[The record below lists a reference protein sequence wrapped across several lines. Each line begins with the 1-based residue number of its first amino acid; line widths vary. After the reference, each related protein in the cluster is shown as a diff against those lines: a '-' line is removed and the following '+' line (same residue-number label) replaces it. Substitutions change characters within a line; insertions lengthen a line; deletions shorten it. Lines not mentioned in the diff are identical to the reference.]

1 MDHKK
6 THQPFSEDTRQSSS
20 FVQTPRDKGTRVS
33 FTPHPAENIERSG
46 AENEKPRAWRKAN
59 KFLETQRI
67 TTASGLLPPLSSHS
81 RKQSPSLS
89 TPRALL
95 DPQKEAGNRNEVH
108 ITSADQ
114 SSGYTSCLLKT
125 LSTFKNVVKH
135 VLAFIEL
142 ELTNENCIYGVSQK
156 VHLSFPIRFYGVYLR
171 YMQLEA
177 LIDGYNMK

>member
-46 AENEKPRAWRKAN
+46 AENEKSRVWRKAN

-67 TTASGLLPPLSSHS
+67 TTASGLLPPLSSQS

-89 TPRALL
+89 TPRALP
-95 DPQKEAGNRNEVH
+95 DPQKEAGNRSDVH
-108 ITSADQ
+108 ITGADQ
-114 SSGYTSCLLKT
+114 SSGYTSCPLKM
-125 LSTFKNVVKH
+125 LSPFKHVVKH
-135 VLAFIEL
+135 VLAL
-142 ELTNENCIYGVSQK
+142 LKQN
-156 VHLSFPIRFYGVYLR
+156 
-171 YMQLEA
+171 
-177 LIDGYNMK
+177 